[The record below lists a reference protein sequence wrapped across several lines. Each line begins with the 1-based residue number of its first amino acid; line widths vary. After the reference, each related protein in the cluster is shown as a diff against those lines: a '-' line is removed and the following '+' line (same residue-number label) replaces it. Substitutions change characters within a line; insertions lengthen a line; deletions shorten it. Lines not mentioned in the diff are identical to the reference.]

1 MDNPKNTTTVP
12 TGTIGAQKTLEPD
25 ALLKAVRKSLGV
37 KGWRWRRL
45 ADMRAAVIDQEL
57 IYHPLWL
64 GKVLTLADRP
74 PFQPKRIPNAAFVD
88 AVSGY
93 RGVLERI
100 PEVNYGARDD
110 GRPVKALIDSEQQAK
125 PYVQAVMHSVN
136 RGYVL
141 KKPQHQLASLELLH
155 MPLWKVTVEVPDRQ
169 TVYVNAV
176 TGEPENYM
184 ARQWGSRD
192 WLALDP
198 DTLAPLKS
206 AAA

>member
-1 MDNPKNTTTVP
+1 MDESKSTTMVP
-12 TGTIGAQKTLEPD
+12 IGTIGTQKTLEPD
-25 ALLKAVRKSLGV
+25 ALLKAVRKSLGI

-45 ADMRAAVIDQEL
+45 TDLRQAVIDQEL

-100 PEVNYGARDD
+100 PEVTYGARDD
-110 GRPVKALIDSEQQAK
+110 GRQVKPVIDTEKQAK
-125 PYVQAVMHSVN
+125 QYVQAVMHTVN

-141 KKPQHQLASLELLH
+141 KKPQHQLASLELLY
-155 MPLWKVTVEVPDRQ
+155 MPLWKVTVEAPERQ
-169 TVYVNAV
+169 LVYVNAV

-184 ARQWGSRD
+184 AQQWASESWRV
-192 WLALDP
+192 LDP
-198 DTLAPLKS
+198 DTLVALTP
-206 AAA
+206 AAG